1 MITLEEVYG
10 MADCRETEEL
20 KDLFGNSYSETTQ
33 NNDHVGKSVLDMVEE
48 FRTTAKQKKNA
59 ERAGNL
65 VVEEYDEWY
74 QEFDMGSLKL
84 SDELK
89 ELSDLV
95 YVCYGYANSMGW
107 NLDEAVRRVHEN
119 NMGRMVQDDGTIKYR
134 EDGKVMKNPNAP
146 KINLEDLV

>member
-10 MADCRETEEL
+10 MADNRETEEL
-20 KDLFGNSYSETTQ
+20 KDLFGNSYTEAVQ
-33 NNDHVGKSVLDMVEE
+33 KNDHVGKSVLDMVEE
-48 FRTTAKQKKNA
+48 FRTTAKQKKNPRTSA
-59 ERAGNL
+59 L
-65 VVEEYDEWY
+65 LIFEEYKEWLDESNL
-74 QEFDMGSLKL
+74 GVPK
-84 SDELK
+84 DELK

-95 YVCYGYANSMGW
+95 YVCYAYANAKGW

-146 KINLEDLV
+146 KIYLGDLV